1 MVKLHLKRLSSPK
14 TWPIKRKG
22 ITFISRPNP
31 GPHPLALQLPI
42 TVLLRDVLGFVQSK
56 KEVKFIL
63 HQKGCLI
70 DGKYCYDDKRPIGLL
85 DVLSL
90 PKRKESFRVS
100 INKKNKLIAVKIND
114 KEASTKVCKIT
125 KKSSFKKNITHIGT
139 NDGRSFRVEDAKK
152 YSVGDSLLISLPNQK
167 IIEHLPLE
175 KKSTVMLW
183 KGKHVGVTGV
193 IDEVIGD
200 QIIIKIG
207 DGLFKTSKKFAIV
220 IGKTKPVITVNQE

>member
-1 MVKLHLKRLSSPK
+1 MVKQHLKRLSSPR

-42 TVLLRDVLGFVQSK
+42 TVLLRDVLAFVQSK

-70 DGKYCYDDKRPIGLL
+70 DGRNCYDDKRPVGFL
-85 DVLSL
+85 DVITL
-90 PKRKESFRVS
+90 PQRKESYRVS
-100 INKKNKLIAVKIND
+100 ISKKNKLIAIKVND
-114 KEASTKVCKIT
+114 KEASTKVCRIN
-125 KKSSFKKNITHIGT
+125 KKSALRKNMFHLGT
-139 NDGRSFRVEDAKK
+139 NDGRSFRVNDPKK
-152 YSVGDSLLISLPNQK
+152 YSVGDSLLISLPDQK

-183 KGKHVGVTGV
+183 KGRHVGFVGV
-193 IDEVIGD
+193 VEDVIGD
-200 QIIIKIG
+200 QIMIKIG
-207 DGLFKTSKKFAIV
+207 DGLFKTSKEFAIV
-220 IGKTKPVITVNQE
+220 IGKTKPVITVTQE